1 MTNNVLK
8 YIKAKVQERVRQAE
22 HRKAMRELASLS
34 NVPSVG
40 TKDIIRTCS
49 TGRDVL

>member
-8 YIKAKVQERVRQAE
+8 YIKAKVQERVRHAE
-22 HRKAMRELASLS
+22 RRKAMRELMALS
-34 NVPSVG
+34 NV
-40 TKDIIRTCS
+40 RTCS